1 MCKCIHLW
9 HKHLHTEYK
18 ECFDLFDA
26 NGDGMI
32 SIDELEGMMC
42 KFGDKPDPEELKK
55 MMDTVD
61 TDGK

>member
-1 MCKCIHLW
+1 
-9 HKHLHTEYK
+9 
-18 ECFDLFDA
+18 
-26 NGDGMI
+26 MI